1 MLIKLSV
8 FFVYL
13 YLLKLVQVANL
24 KVYASL
30 ATAHILFKIIFTG
43 IIIIQKIL

>member
-30 ATAHILFKIIFTG
+30 ATAHLLSKIIFTG